1 MTTAHNSSTRRYL
14 IPSGS
19 AHFLKSKKELYSGG
33 KNSHEYL
40 MTSIERKTVSSHF
53 ESDIRGENGPN
64 FLFTAP
70 HLLRMFRG
78 GTLIKC
84 NIFLMSH

>member
-19 AHFLKSKKELYSGG
+19 AHFLKSKKELYSSG

-40 MTSIERKTVSSHF
+40 MTSIERKSVSSHF
-53 ESDIRGENGPN
+53 ESDIRERTGVTFDSPLHIWKGYSEEGQ
-64 FLFTAP
+64 
-70 HLLRMFRG
+70 
-78 GTLIKC
+78 
-84 NIFLMSH
+84 